1 MKTFTDN
8 AGRTWTIVLTVNEV
22 KRVKTLLP
30 GVDLVANAADGTLF
44 DRLGSDLVFMCDV
57 VYAVVKPQADA
68 QKVTDEDFGR
78 AMAGDCLEK
87 AAMALVE
94 ALLDFFPEA
103 KRRLLA
109 KILAKLRSFQTTVR
123 DRAMAELDSPELD
136 KKFQA
141 EIDAILARGK
151 ASTSLPASPGSTP
164 AP

>member
-22 KRVKTLLP
+22 KRVKALLP
-30 GVDLVANAADGTLF
+30 GADLMAGVADGTLLERIGNDF
-44 DRLGSDLVFMCDV
+44 VFMCDV

-68 QKVTDEDFGR
+68 QKVSDEDFGR

-87 AAMALVE
+87 AATALVE
-94 ALLDFFPEA
+94 ELVDFFPEA
-103 KRRLLA
+103 KRRLLGKA
-109 KILAKLRSFQTTVR
+109 WAKLRNLHTTVT
-123 DRAMAELDSPELD
+123 DRVMTELDSPELD
-136 KKFQA
+136 NRLKD
-141 EIDAILARGK
+141 EIEAFFARGK

>member
-22 KRVKTLLP
+22 KRVKALLP
-30 GVDLVANAADGTLF
+30 GADLMAGVADGTLLERIGNDF
-44 DRLGSDLVFMCDV
+44 VFMCDV

-68 QKVTDEDFGR
+68 LKVTDEDFGR

-87 AAMALVE
+87 AATALVE
-94 ALLDFFPEA
+94 ELVDFFPEA

-109 KILAKLRSFQTTVR
+109 KAWAKLRNLHTTVT
-123 DRAMAELDSPELD
+123 DRVMTELDSPELD
-136 KKFQA
+136 NRLKD
-141 EIDAILARGK
+141 EIEAFFARGK
-151 ASTSLPASPGSTP
+151 ASTNSPASPGSTP